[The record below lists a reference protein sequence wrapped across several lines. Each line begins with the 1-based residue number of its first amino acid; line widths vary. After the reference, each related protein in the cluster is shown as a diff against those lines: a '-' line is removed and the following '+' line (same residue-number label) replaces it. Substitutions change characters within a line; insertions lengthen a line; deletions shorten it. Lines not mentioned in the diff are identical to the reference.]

1 MENFKIVAKT
11 LAGLEDLLAKEI
23 ETLGGSNIVVG
34 TRMVAFEGNKEM
46 LYKANLWLRTALRIL
61 KPVENFLAGDP
72 DELYANIKTIDW
84 TKYIAEGQTIA
95 IDNTIYSDNFRNSRY
110 AIYRAKD
117 AICDWFVEHGMKR
130 PKVAVTS
137 ADVLLNLHIADTADS
152 SRSEVTIS
160 LDSSGE
166 PLYKRGYKEQQT
178 DAPISEVLAA
188 GILLK
193 AGWNGERDLF
203 DPMCGS
209 GTFLVEAALIAT
221 NTPAGIYRKGFG
233 FQRWTTGD
241 LAFDEDLWQNLYDDD
256 SQEREFKFHI
266 FGADISKVA
275 IDATRQNVKSA
286 GLSKYISLEVRD
298 FEETTVAPVSEYAS
312 QLKAEGADVPSL
324 MVVTNPPY
332 GKRLFTDVPTFY
344 HMMGSVLKKYF
355 QGAEAWIISSEN
367 KIVVK
372 DPKTGLKSEAE
383 PFDFIGLK
391 ASLKTE
397 LNNGGIDCQLRKYE
411 LFNGKFDAFR
421 AEGNSLDKKT
431 ADEKEERKFERQH
444 RGSDRKEGG
453 RKPFDR
459 DRKPFDR
466 DRKPF
471 DRDRKDSERE
481 KKPFDRER
489 KPFRTK
495 DSATERKYTVR
506 QDGTVVTND
515 AEERSGEKEAFARN
529 EKATGKGRKPFDR
542 ERKPFDRDRK
552 DSEREKK
559 PFDRE
564 RKPFDRDRNAS
575 DKDRKPFDRDR
586 KPFDRDRNAS
596 DKDRKPFD
604 REHKPFDKE
613 GKPYRKREEG
623 APTPRKRR
631 EYDPNRPMFGP
642 DFDINKVMLD
652 YSKPA
657 ATPESGENK
666 NQGSGPAEENQ

>member
-11 LAGLEDLLAKEI
+11 LAGLEEILAKEI
-23 ETLGGSNIVVG
+23 ETLGGSNIVIG
-34 TRMVAFEGNKEM
+34 TRMVSFEGDKEM

-61 KPVENFLAGDP
+61 KPVENFQAGDP

-137 ADVLLNLHIADTADS
+137 ADVLLNLHIADTAES

-233 FQRWTTGD
+233 FQRWTTGE
-241 LAFDEDLWQNLYDDD
+241 LAFDEELWQNLYDDD

-275 IDATRQNVKSA
+275 IDATRQNVKAA

-298 FEETTVAPVSEYAS
+298 FEETTVAPVGEYAS
-312 QLKAEGADVPSL
+312 QLKAEGAEVPSL
-324 MVVTNPPY
+324 MIVTNPPY

-344 HMMGSVLKKYF
+344 HMMGSVLKKHF

-372 DPKTGLKSEAE
+372 DPKTGLKTDAE

-391 ASLKTE
+391 ASLKIE

-431 ADEKEERKFERQH
+431 ADEKEDRKFERQH

-459 DRKPFDR
+459 ERKPFDKDRKPFDRERKPFSKGDSDR

-471 DRDRKDSERE
+471 DKDR
-481 KKPFDRER
+481 KPFDKNR

-506 QDGTVVTND
+506 QDGTVVAND
-515 AEERSGEKEAFARN
+515 TEEKSGEKETFSRN
-529 EKATGKGRKPFDR
+529 GKTTSRERKPFDR
-542 ERKPFDRDRK
+542 ERKPFDK
-552 DSEREKK
+552 D
-559 PFDRE
+559 
-564 RKPFDRDRNAS
+564 RKPF
-575 DKDRKPFDRDR
+575 DKDRKPFD
-586 KPFDRDRNAS
+586 
-596 DKDRKPFD
+596 KDR
-604 REHKPFDKE
+604 KPFDKE

-623 APTPRKRR
+623 APAPRRRR

-642 DFDINKVMLD
+642 DFDISKVMLD

-657 ATPESGENK
+657 ETQKSGDDK
-666 NQGSGPAEENQ
+666 PQGSEPAEEKQ

>member
-11 LAGLEDLLAKEI
+11 LAGLEEILAKEI
-23 ETLGGSNIVVG
+23 ETLGGSNIVIG
-34 TRMVAFEGNKEM
+34 TRMVSFEGDKEM

-61 KPVENFLAGDP
+61 KPVENFQAGDP

-241 LAFDEDLWQNLYDDD
+241 LAFDEELWQNLYDDD

-275 IDATRQNVKSA
+275 IDATRQNVKAA

-298 FEETTVAPVSEYAS
+298 FEETTVAPVGEYAS
-312 QLKAEGADVPSL
+312 QLKAEGAEVPSL
-324 MVVTNPPY
+324 MIVTNPPY

-344 HMMGSVLKKYF
+344 HMMGSVLKKHF

-372 DPKTGLKSEAE
+372 DPKTGLKTDAE

-391 ASLKTE
+391 ASLKIE

-431 ADEKEERKFERQH
+431 ADEKEDRKFERQH

-459 DRKPFDR
+459 DRKPFDKDRKPFDKDRKPFDKDRKPFSKGDSDR

-471 DRDRKDSERE
+471 DKDR
-481 KKPFDRER
+481 KPFDKDR

-506 QDGTVVTND
+506 QDGTVVVND
-515 AEERSGEKEAFARN
+515 TEEKSGEKETFSRN
-529 EKATGKGRKPFDR
+529 EKATSRERKPFDR
-542 ERKPFDRDRK
+542 ERKPFD
-552 DSEREKK
+552 
-559 PFDRE
+559 
-564 RKPFDRDRNAS
+564 
-575 DKDRKPFDRDR
+575 KDR
-586 KPFDRDRNAS
+586 
-596 DKDRKPFD
+596 
-604 REHKPFDKE
+604 KPFDKE

-623 APTPRKRR
+623 APAPRRRR

-642 DFDINKVMLD
+642 DFDISKVMLD

-657 ATPESGENK
+657 ETQKSGDDK
-666 NQGSGPAEENQ
+666 PQGSEPAEEKQ